1 MHVFRS
7 PEGEML
13 RVCCACGRTL
23 PLSEFG
29 LHSKRTGRLRSRCRD
44 CYNDYMREFRRQR
57 RIGCLNNYLR
67 ALGSEQTAAELR
79 HIVSQMLKTMG
90 GRDGFATA
98 FHRLYQEAG
107 KTRDGFRL
115 RIRIFEALFRLLQ
128 ATELAEQVAK
138 ERSSRDYWSNY
149 ELDLD
154 RNAISDRTKHRWAKK
169 ASRKARTE
177 SIIKACQDMD
187 SRRRK

>member
-1 MHVFRS
+1 VFRS
-7 PEGEML
+7 PEGKTL

-44 CYNDYMREFRRQR
+44 CYSDYMREFRRQR
-57 RIGCLNNYLR
+57 RIHSLDHYLR
-67 ALGSEQTAAELR
+67 ALGREQTVAEFKN
-79 HIVSQMLKTMG
+79 ITCQMLKTMG

-98 FHRLYQEAG
+98 FDRLYREAG

-115 RIRIFEALFRLLQ
+115 RIRIFEAFFRLLQ
-128 ATELAEQVAK
+128 ATELAEQQVAK
-138 ERSSRDYWSNY
+138 GKKSRDYWTDDDL
-149 ELDLD
+149 ELDSY
-154 RNAISDRTKHRWAKK
+154 AISDRTKRRWAKA